1 MIEIYVIK
9 QQKKLKVTAMQD
21 ILLRI
26 KSKNY
31 KREMGQWID
40 DNKSVSVREDLA
52 YNLICYINTLV
63 IKTDE
68 FKNKNGITNNQS
80 ARREIDIIVTIM
92 KVFTEEN
99 MVRH

>member
-1 MIEIYVIK
+1 
-9 QQKKLKVTAMQD
+9 MQD

-92 KVFTEEN
+92 KVFAEEN

>member
-1 MIEIYVIK
+1 
-9 QQKKLKVTAMQD
+9 
-21 ILLRI
+21 
-26 KSKNY
+26 
-31 KREMGQWID
+31 MGQWID

-68 FKNKNGITNNQS
+68 FKKKNGITNNQS
-80 ARREIDIIVTIM
+80 ARRETDIIATIM
-92 KVFTEEN
+92 KVFAKEN

>member
-1 MIEIYVIK
+1 
-9 QQKKLKVTAMQD
+9 MQD
-21 ILLRI
+21 ILLEI

>member
-1 MIEIYVIK
+1 
-9 QQKKLKVTAMQD
+9 MQD
-21 ILLRI
+21 ILLEI

-68 FKNKNGITNNQS
+68 FKKKKMVLQIINQL
-80 ARREIDIIVTIM
+80 
-92 KVFTEEN
+92 EEKQS
-99 MVRH
+99 

>member
-1 MIEIYVIK
+1 
-9 QQKKLKVTAMQD
+9 MQD
-21 ILLRI
+21 ILLEI

-68 FKNKNGITNNQS
+68 FKK
-80 ARREIDIIVTIM
+80 
-92 KVFTEEN
+92 KKWYYK
-99 MVRH
+99 

>member
-1 MIEIYVIK
+1 
-9 QQKKLKVTAMQD
+9 MQD
-21 ILLRI
+21 ILLEI

-40 DNKSVSVREDLA
+40 DNKSVSVHEDLA

-68 FKNKNGITNNQS
+68 FKK
-80 ARREIDIIVTIM
+80 
-92 KVFTEEN
+92 KKWYYK
-99 MVRH
+99 

>member
-1 MIEIYVIK
+1 
-9 QQKKLKVTAMQD
+9 MQD

-40 DNKSVSVREDLA
+40 DNESVSVREGLA

-92 KVFTEEN
+92 KVFAEEN

>member
-1 MIEIYVIK
+1 
-9 QQKKLKVTAMQD
+9 
-21 ILLRI
+21 
-26 KSKNY
+26 
-31 KREMGQWID
+31 MGQWID
-40 DNKSVSVREDLA
+40 DNKSVSVREDPA

-92 KVFTEEN
+92 KVFAEEN

>member
-1 MIEIYVIK
+1 
-9 QQKKLKVTAMQD
+9 MQD

-40 DNKSVSVREDLA
+40 DNKSESVREDPA

>member
-1 MIEIYVIK
+1 
-9 QQKKLKVTAMQD
+9 
-21 ILLRI
+21 
-26 KSKNY
+26 
-31 KREMGQWID
+31 MGQWID
-40 DNKSVSVREDLA
+40 DNKSVSVCEDLA

-92 KVFTEEN
+92 KVFAEEN

>member
-1 MIEIYVIK
+1 
-9 QQKKLKVTAMQD
+9 MQD
-21 ILLRI
+21 ILLEI

-31 KREMGQWID
+31 KREKGQWID

-68 FKNKNGITNNQS
+68 FKK
-80 ARREIDIIVTIM
+80 
-92 KVFTEEN
+92 KKWYYK
-99 MVRH
+99 

>member
-1 MIEIYVIK
+1 
-9 QQKKLKVTAMQD
+9 MQD

-68 FKNKNGITNNQS
+68 FKNKNGITNNES

-92 KVFTEEN
+92 KVFAEEN

>member
-1 MIEIYVIK
+1 
-9 QQKKLKVTAMQD
+9 
-21 ILLRI
+21 
-26 KSKNY
+26 
-31 KREMGQWID
+31 MGQWID

-52 YNLICYINTLV
+52 YNLICYINTLA

-92 KVFTEEN
+92 KVFAEEN